1 VVRYLSVTEVFDL
14 HQRLTTQSGGSEGLR
29 DQAAL
34 ISAVRQP
41 QMQFGGEELYP
52 SISEKAAALGFAL
65 IRNHPF
71 VDGNK
76 RVGHAAMEVF
86 LILNGWEIE
95 ADVDEQERLVLEVA
109 AGEVGRDE
117 LTEWLSNHLV
127 RREASP

>member
-1 VVRYLSVTEVFDL
+1 MTEVFDL
-14 HQRLTTQSGGSEGLR
+14 HQRLITQSGGSEGLR

-41 QMQFGGEELYP
+41 QMEFGGEELSP

-95 ADVDEQERLVLEVA
+95 AEVDEQERLVLDVA
-109 AGEVGRDE
+109 AGGVERDE

-127 RREASP
+127 RREAST

>member
-1 VVRYLSVTEVFDL
+1 
-14 HQRLTTQSGGSEGLR
+14 
-29 DQAAL
+29 
-34 ISAVRQP
+34 
-41 QMQFGGEELYP
+41 MQFGGEELYP

-95 ADVDEQERLVLEVA
+95 ADVDEQERLVLDVA
-109 AGEVGRDE
+109 DGGVGRDE
-117 LTEWLSNHLV
+117 LTKWLSNHLV
-127 RREASP
+127 RREAST

>member
-1 VVRYLSVTEVFDL
+1 MVRYLSVTEVFDL
-14 HQRLTTQSGGSEGLR
+14 HQRLITQSGGSEGLR

-41 QMQFGGEELYP
+41 QMEFGGEELSP

-95 ADVDEQERLVLEVA
+95 AEVDEQERLVLDVA
-109 AGEVGRDE
+109 AGGVERDE

-127 RREASP
+127 RREAST